1 MAGNESVTNKSWKI
15 ALGEQRSCH
24 GGILINIIFKKIP
37 IPIKLKMIRKKQIR
51 LLIIMHLKK
60 QLAKVKLQSLV

>member
-1 MAGNESVTNKSWKI
+1 MAGNESKINTSWKI
-15 ALGEQRSCH
+15 ALGEQESCY